1 MTAQYVRPSFY
12 FSPPV
17 CRRSLTFKTKI
28 ASRRSTRSFSA
39 RRARRS
45 SVGATTTEETIY
57 DHPGCATPL
66 PPIIYR
72 FLSCPLLSYIGR
84 LRCIFQTTQCS
95 KPLSPPS
102 RAQPRDDEPN
112 SEHEDAGECWMCR
125 VLRENVSGRFFGED
139 GEEEDEGLWLPA
151 APARA
156 GLGQVG
162 TRALEECNIHVVGA
176 SEKNRHPSFLPKV
189 HRRRRLSR
197 NSRCAFCCRRSPHSL
212 SDFSEL
218 PCK

>member
-1 MTAQYVRPSFY
+1 M
-12 FSPPV
+12 
-17 CRRSLTFKTKI
+17 
-28 ASRRSTRSFSA
+28 STRSFSA

-102 RAQPRDDEPN
+102 RAQPRNDEPN
-112 SEHEDAGECWMCR
+112 SKHEDAGECWMCR
-125 VLRENVSGRFFGED
+125 VLRRTCLDVFLGRTARRKMKAFGSQQ
-139 GEEEDEGLWLPA
+139 LPR
-151 APARA
+151 APVLARS
-156 GLGQVG
+156 
-162 TRALEECNIHVVGA
+162 ALERWRSVTSTSWEPLKKIGTP
-176 SEKNRHPSFLPKV
+176 RF
-189 HRRRRLSR
+189 
-197 NSRCAFCCRRSPHSL
+197 CRRSTE
-212 SDFSEL
+212 DDV
-218 PCK
+218 

>member
-1 MTAQYVRPSFY
+1 MIIQAV
-12 FSPPV
+12 PP
-17 CRRSLTFKTKI
+17 
-28 ASRRSTRSFSA
+28 
-39 RRARRS
+39 
-45 SVGATTTEETIY
+45 
-57 DHPGCATPL
+57 PL

-139 GEEEDEGLWLPA
+139 GEEEDEGLGSQQLPR
-151 APARA
+151 APVLARS
-156 GLGQVG
+156 
-162 TRALEECNIHVVGA
+162 ALERWRSVTSTSWEPL
-176 SEKNRHPSFLPKV
+176 EKIGTPRF
-189 HRRRRLSR
+189 
-197 NSRCAFCCRRSPHSL
+197 CRRSTE
-212 SDFSEL
+212 DDV
-218 PCK
+218 